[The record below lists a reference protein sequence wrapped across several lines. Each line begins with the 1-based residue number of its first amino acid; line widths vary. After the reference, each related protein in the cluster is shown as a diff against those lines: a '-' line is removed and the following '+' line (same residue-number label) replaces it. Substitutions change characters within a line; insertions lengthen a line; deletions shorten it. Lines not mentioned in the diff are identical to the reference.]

1 DDVRYHDPAPFRKLL
16 NESLAAM
23 RDIPGV
29 QNAAVGLTL
38 PYERA
43 VLSGVTLSDGKQ
55 AGQQVM
61 TNQVYITPGYFDTL
75 QIPVLAGRAF
85 TDADGPDAQ
94 QVVVINQTFARKF
107 LHDQNPIGRHVNKML
122 IVGVVADTLL
132 SSAGRLHEGSAPLTD
147 EEAIYLSAAQFT
159 DPKILSITHVWFQPS
174 WIVRSDQPPKRLI
187 PQMQHAL
194 ASTDPNLPFS
204 GFYSMNELMADT
216 LAMQRIEVALLTAMA
231 SLALLLSAVGIFAL
245 VANIV
250 AQRTREIGIRI
261 ALGSTVERAMI
272 HIGSPGI
279 NASALGLTVGLILC
293 AGLLRAMRS

>member
-1 DDVRYHDPAPFRKLL
+1 KQLWVENLVLALLGGVAGIGVGILSLRGLLLMLPEHFLPVSDVALDTRVLAFTCCVSLLTSILFGVLPALTLSKVQRRPSRSSQGVGGTSRVRLRQGLIAGEVALTVVLLAGSGLLVRTLVHLETMPPGFNSTGIITAKASLDDVRYHDPAPFRKLL

-132 SSAGRLHEGSAPLTD
+132 SSAGRLHEGS
-147 EEAIYLSAAQFT
+147 
-159 DPKILSITHVWFQPS
+159 
-174 WIVRSDQPPKRLI
+174 
-187 PQMQHAL
+187 
-194 ASTDPNLPFS
+194 
-204 GFYSMNELMADT
+204 
-216 LAMQRIEVALLTAMA
+216 
-231 SLALLLSAVGIFAL
+231 
-245 VANIV
+245 
-250 AQRTREIGIRI
+250 
-261 ALGSTVERAMI
+261 
-272 HIGSPGI
+272 
-279 NASALGLTVGLILC
+279 
-293 AGLLRAMRS
+293 